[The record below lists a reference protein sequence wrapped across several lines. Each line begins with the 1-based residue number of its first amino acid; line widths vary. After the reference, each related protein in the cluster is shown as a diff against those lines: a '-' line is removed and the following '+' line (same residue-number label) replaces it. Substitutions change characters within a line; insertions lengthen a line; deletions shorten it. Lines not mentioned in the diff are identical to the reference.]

1 MRAQS
6 PLRTQHGAIII
17 QVAFAL
23 LALIAFNAFVV
34 DLGMMWLSRRQAQN
48 TVDAA
53 ALAGA
58 ISLANDGGSKT
69 EAAKSAHH
77 WAAVNPILSGN
88 NSTANV
94 DVTMSGSSGTCGAGC
109 TVASIPP
116 CGTQDGCV
124 RVDVFRNMPDRT
136 GGAPRGA
143 AIPMFF
149 GHLVGVNQ
157 QGVRA
162 TATAWTA
169 AANTTE
175 CLKPWAVAD
184 KWRELRNGASGGWPN
199 GEKPWSPTDT
209 FDKWRVQGNNVSLY
223 PDPRDM
229 YIPPTNGT
237 PGTGFTPATDIGLQL
252 MLKLGT
258 GNNNDVISSGWFK
271 ALELPCPN
279 GNSGADCYRYNIA
292 NCTTQAY
299 SIGDTLS
306 VSTQQG
312 QMVGPTEQGVNGSQ
326 QIQGLVQKDP
336 GAQWVK
342 DNPTAPYVPGQ
353 PQPGRV
359 VGSNYASSPRI
370 VPVALIDIDDFLA
383 TSPNGRSTVRIVNIM
398 GFFIEGTCGGQVTFQ
413 LEAYNS
419 CQQNNGAVVGRLVR
433 YTGMQVGTAPSVGNA
448 AFLNVIQLVR

>member
-1 MRAQS
+1 MSAQS
-6 PLRTQHGAIII
+6 PDRTQHGAIII

-58 ISLANDGGSKT
+58 VSLAKDGEANIQAALT

-116 CGTQDGCV
+116 CGTDPGCV
-124 RVDVFRNMPDRT
+124 RVDAFRNMPDRSGT
-136 GGAPRGA
+136 TRGA
-143 AIPMFF
+143 AVPMFF
-149 GHLVGVNQ
+149 GHLVGVGQ

-169 AANTTE
+169 SANTTE

-184 KWRELRNGASGGWPN
+184 KWAERRPT
-199 GEKPWSPTDT
+199 EKLWEPTDT
-209 FDKWRVQGNNVSLY
+209 FDKWQRQGNNVTLY
-223 PDPRDM
+223 PDPRD
-229 YIPPTNGT
+229 YYVPHTDGT
-237 PGTGFTPATDIGLQL
+237 TGTGFTPATDLGLQL

-258 GNNNDVISSGWFK
+258 GQANDPISSGWFQ

-292 NCTTQAY
+292 NCTTLQY
-299 SIGDTLS
+299 SIGDTIT
-306 VSTQQG
+306 VSSQQG

-336 GAQWVK
+336 GAYWVK
-342 DNPTAPYVPGQ
+342 DNPTAPYVSGQ
-353 PQPGRV
+353 GQPGRV

-370 VPVALIDIDDFLA
+370 VPVALIDIDDFLS
-383 TSPNGRSTVRIVNIM
+383 TSPNGKSTVTIANIM

-413 LEAYNS
+413 LESYNS
-419 CQQNNGAVVGRLVR
+419 CQQNNGAVVGRLVK
-433 YTGMQVGTAPSVGNA
+433 YMGMQSGTAPSVGNA